1 MTVNRFYFFTL
12 IVLVFLLGYLNYQV
26 WKPFLTPITWAIVL
40 SILFYPLYT
49 FMLKLLHQRAIT
61 SAFVLCLIV
70 LLILGPF
77 SYLTFLLVKEL
88 TVLSDTLASGKLDA
102 IKNLLQHPS
111 AMALIERVTSLLNLR
126 VNELDQAVMDQISR
140 LGKELIGGLTRGIR
154 EILTVAFHFI
164 IMAFSIFFF
173 LKDGPTLFKKVR
185 EYLPFSEN
193 QKERLEQRVRD
204 LIISTIYGGVIV
216 ALVQGTLGGIAFAI
230 VGITSPILWGAMM
243 ALASFLPVAGPFIIW
258 APAAIY
264 LLAEGAIFRG
274 ILLAVMGA
282 LGISLIDNLLRPLII
297 GNRTKMPYL
306 AIFFSVLGGIRL
318 FGIIGFIMG
327 PMVLVLFLSVIEI
340 FRSMEESA
348 HKELRNFNHN
358 LNTQSEEEKR

>member
-1 MTVNRFYFFTL
+1 MSINRFYFVTL

-26 WKPFLTPITWAIVL
+26 WKPFLTPIAWAIVL
-40 SILFYPLYT
+40 SILFYPLYA
-49 FMLKLLHQRAIT
+49 FLLKLLRQRAAT
-61 SAFVLCLIV
+61 SALVLCLV
-70 LLILGPF
+70 LTLILGPL
-77 SYLTFLLVKEL
+77 SYLTFLLVKEIK
-88 TVLSDTLASGKLDA
+88 TLSETMTSGKLDA
-102 IKNLLQHPS
+102 IKNLVQYPS
-111 AMALIERVTSLLNLR
+111 VMAAIEKVTSLLNIR
-126 VNELDQAVMDQISR
+126 VHEVDQAVMDQISQ

-216 ALVQGTLGGIAFAI
+216 AMVQGTLGGIAFAI

-243 ALASFLPVAGPFIIW
+243 ALASFLPVVGPFIIW
-258 APAAIY
+258 VPASIY
-264 LLAEGAIFRG
+264 LLVEGAIFRG
-274 ILLAVMGA
+274 ILLAVMGTF
-282 LGISLIDNLLRPLII
+282 GISLVDNLLRPLII
-297 GNRTKMPYL
+297 GNRTKMPFL

-318 FGIIGFIMG
+318 FGIIGFVMG

-340 FRSMEESA
+340 FRSMEESSHA
-348 HKELRNFNHN
+348 
-358 LNTQSEEEKR
+358 

>member
-1 MTVNRFYFFTL
+1 MIINRFYFVTL
-12 IVLVFLLGYLNYQV
+12 IVLALLLGYLNYQV
-26 WKPFLTPITWAIVL
+26 WKPFLTPIAWAIVL
-40 SILFYPLYT
+40 SILFYPLYA
-49 FMLKLLHQRAIT
+49 FLLKLLRQRAVT
-61 SAFVLCLIV
+61 SALVLCLI
-70 LLILGPF
+70 LILILGPF
-77 SYLTFLLVKEL
+77 SYLTFLLVKEIKA
-88 TVLSDTLASGKLDA
+88 LSETMTSGKLDA
-102 IKNLLQHPS
+102 IKNLVQHPS
-111 AMALIERVTSLLNLR
+111 VMAAIENVTSLLSIR
-126 VNELDQAVMDQISR
+126 VHEVDQAVMDQISQ

-216 ALVQGTLGGIAFAI
+216 AMVQGTLGGIAFGI

-243 ALASFLPVAGPFIIW
+243 ALASFLPVVGPFIIW
-258 APAAIY
+258 VPASIY
-264 LLAEGAIFRG
+264 LLVEGAIFRG
-274 ILLAVMGA
+274 ILLAVMGTF
-282 LGISLIDNLLRPLII
+282 GISLVDNLLRPLII
-297 GNRTKMPYL
+297 GNRTKMPFL

-318 FGIIGFIMG
+318 FGIIGFVMG

-340 FRSMEESA
+340 FRSMEESS
-348 HKELRNFNHN
+348 HV
-358 LNTQSEEEKR
+358 